1 MLKGLKGS
9 FVNGIK
15 RIKWLAH
22 LFAERLQIEIAV
34 IKLLYQSEGKSRARD
49 DLLRLIGERII
60 EMKKQSAEDFSN
72 DKVVTDA
79 INQIEQLDKD
89 INTLKDKASEISSVA
104 E

>member
-1 MLKGLKGS
+1 MLKGLKGN
-9 FVNGIK
+9 FANGINK
-15 RIKWLAH
+15 IKWLSH

-34 IKLLYQSEGKSRARD
+34 IKLLYQSEGKSKARD

-60 EMKKQSAEDFSN
+60 EMKKQSAQDFSG
-72 DKVVTDA
+72 DKMVTDA